1 VFVVEAPSRDDI
13 PGRTSAAT
21 SGGSRARQL
30 VAAGGSVVAVGIAL
44 VGTAH
49 PDIGGPVL
57 LVGWLLLAGGIHRFG
72 RSD

>member
-1 VFVVEAPSRDDI
+1 MEAPSRDDP
-13 PGRTSAAT
+13 PGAT
-21 SGGSRARQL
+21 SSAGGPSRARQL
-30 VAAGGSVVAVGIAL
+30 VAAGASVVAVGIAL

-57 LVGWLLLAGGIHRFG
+57 LVGWLLLAAGIHRFG